1 MVMNSTLR
9 YLLKKIFKMIFTIWV
24 VTTLIFVLIR
34 LMPSN
39 PVDRYIEEQ
48 MIIYGIGYEEA
59 TLRAQSLFSM
69 ELDEPIL
76 TQYISFLKDVVHLD
90 FGQSLLSPGVDVMS
104 IIAAR
109 LPWTLFTVG
118 LGLLSSF
125 IIGIV
130 LGTLM
135 AFKRDKWYEPLVSG
149 FASFLSAIPD
159 FLIAIF
165 LLLIFGVFT
174 FGTGHTII
182 PITSLRGN
190 YSMFVTPGWNMAF
203 IKDVLLHGLLPI
215 LTYMFSQLGIW
226 ILLMKGSTTS
236 TLNTDYVT
244 IAKVRG
250 LKSSTILTNYI
261 GRNAMLPI
269 VTEFAMRLGFIIGGS
284 LIIEQLFVYQGIG
297 LELLNATNGRDYPL
311 MQGIFLFYDFTP
323 HLNHRK
329 FLFLCH
335 RLCVVLIL
343 NKYIHKVRNGNWT
356 KTPYLLPTRFS
367 LLSPNETPMSPMY
380 APVSWHCTAHSPT
393 LRPPSHHLSP
403 GLWCSLCH

>member
-1 MVMNSTLR
+1 MRDVVVSGFLVFPPAVRPHPQLRTLPNHRFQTGNIPLGDLVFGNRFDSVVYRQEFSFIVSRSHLTDMHEVDWHFQPQGHLLHSRKERRILAEETIPMFDFVPRGSLVGDQSNDYGFSIDTLR
-9 YLLKKIFKMIFTIWV
+9 FQCL
-24 VTTLIFVLIR
+24 
-34 LMPSN
+34 
-39 PVDRYIEEQ
+39 
-48 MIIYGIGYEEA
+48 
-59 TLRAQSLFSM
+59 
-69 ELDEPIL
+69 
-76 TQYISFLKDVVHLD
+76 LKDVVHLD

-311 MQGIFLFYDFTP
+311 MQGIFLIMTSAIV
-323 HLNHRK
+323 LCN
-329 FLFLCH
+329 FLAEVLY
-335 RLCVVLIL
+335 VVLDPRIKL
-343 NKYIHKVRNGNWT
+343 QGGRKANG
-356 KTPYLLPTRFS
+356 
-367 LLSPNETPMSPMY
+367 
-380 APVSWHCTAHSPT
+380 
-393 LRPPSHHLSP
+393 
-403 GLWCSLCH
+403 

>member
-1 MVMNSTLR
+1 MVMNSTAR

-48 MIIYGIGYEEA
+48 MVIYGIGYEEA

-69 ELDEPIL
+69 ELDEPIF
-76 TQYISFLKDVVHLD
+76 TQYLSFLKDVVHLD

-149 FASFLSAIPD
+149 FASFLSSIPD
-159 FLIAIF
+159 FLSAIF

-311 MQGIFLFYDFTP
+311 MQGIFLIMTSAIV
-323 HLNHRK
+323 LCN
-329 FLFLCH
+329 FLAEILY
-335 RLCVVLIL
+335 VVLDPRIKL
-343 NKYIHKVRNGNWT
+343 QGGRKTNG
-356 KTPYLLPTRFS
+356 
-367 LLSPNETPMSPMY
+367 
-380 APVSWHCTAHSPT
+380 
-393 LRPPSHHLSP
+393 
-403 GLWCSLCH
+403 

>member
-48 MIIYGIGYEEA
+48 MVIYGIGYEEA

-311 MQGIFLFYDFTP
+311 MQGIFLIMTSAIV
-323 HLNHRK
+323 LCN
-329 FLFLCH
+329 FLAEVLY
-335 RLCVVLIL
+335 VVLDPRIKL
-343 NKYIHKVRNGNWT
+343 QGGRKANG
-356 KTPYLLPTRFS
+356 
-367 LLSPNETPMSPMY
+367 
-380 APVSWHCTAHSPT
+380 
-393 LRPPSHHLSP
+393 
-403 GLWCSLCH
+403 

>member
-1 MVMNSTLR
+1 MVAYLVKK
-9 YLLKKIFKMIFTIWV
+9 LLKMLFTIWV

-34 LMPSN
+34 MMPSN

-48 MIIYGIGYEEA
+48 MVVYGIGYEEA
-59 TLRAQSLFSM
+59 SLRAQSLFSM
-69 ELDEPIL
+69 ELDEPIWK
-76 TQYISFLKDVVHLD
+76 QYLSFLSDVAHFD

-118 LGLLSSF
+118 MGLLLSF
-125 IIGIV
+125 IIGISV
-130 LGTLM
+130 GALM
-135 AFKRDKWYEPLVSG
+135 AMKRDRWYEPVVSG

-174 FGTGHTII
+174 YGMGHTII

-190 YSMFVTPGWNMAF
+190 YSMFVTPGWNAGF
-203 IKDVLLHGLLPI
+203 ILDVLLHGLLPI

-226 ILLMKGSTTS
+226 ILLMRGSTTS
-236 TLNTDYVT
+236 TLNTDYVQ

-250 LKSSTILTNYI
+250 LRQSTILVNYV

-311 MQGIFLFYDFTP
+311 MQGIFLIMTSAIV
-323 HLNHRK
+323 LCN
-329 FLFLCH
+329 FLAEILY
-335 RLCVVLIL
+335 VVLDPRIKL
-343 NKYIHKVRNGNWT
+343 KKKVRENG
-356 KTPYLLPTRFS
+356 
-367 LLSPNETPMSPMY
+367 
-380 APVSWHCTAHSPT
+380 
-393 LRPPSHHLSP
+393 
-403 GLWCSLCH
+403 